1 MSIAERIQQRHFSS
15 LVSEAWV
22 SVVVAADYLT
32 QQTDEIFNSH
42 GITGDQ
48 YNVLRILRGAQPDG
62 LARAEITERL
72 MRRSPDTTRMLD
84 RLERAGLVERRP
96 GIHDARLSIA
106 RITTPGLELLDTLD
120 PEIERVMEEA
130 TASLTPAQL
139 RQLAEFCD
147 ALVS

>member
-84 RLERAGLVERRP
+84 RLERAGLVGRRP

>member
-32 QQTDEIFNSH
+32 QQTDEILNSH

-62 LARAEITERL
+62 LARGEITERL

-106 RITTPGLELLDTLD
+106 RITTPGLELLDTVD

-139 RQLAEFCD
+139 RQLAKLCD